1 MELAPS
7 RAGAGVSVRNG
18 VVTCQSRKRARDG
31 AGEGIND
38 GGKGRRS
45 AELEEGVE
53 TPGPSMEPGR

>member
-1 MELAPS
+1 M
-7 RAGAGVSVRNG
+7 SVRNG

-53 TPGPSMEPGR
+53 TPDPSMEPGR